1 MKAALNGA
9 LNCSVLDGWWDELYD
24 GVNGWAIGGRERF
37 DDLERQDRV
46 DAAAL
51 FDLLESEII
60 PRFYDL
66 RDGST
71 PRRWVQRMKRSIATL
86 GPAVTA
92 DRMLRDYTEQLY
104 EPSARQGE
112 TLSADGFSQ
121 ARALAAWELHIADC
135 WDDVSV
141 LEVDG
146 EATATGVGE
155 QRSVTARVRLGRLH
169 TEDLCVQ
176 LAHGRVGPAGE
187 LMAPELVVMSPE
199 EHSDGVCLY
208 RGVFTTESPGLYGY
222 TVRVLPSHENL
233 SNVMDL
239 GLVTW
244 A

>member
-1 MKAALNGA
+1 MAGGTSSTTART
-9 LNCSVLDGWWDELYD
+9 
-24 GVNGWAIGGRERF
+24 GGRSGAGSRF
-37 DDLERQDRV
+37 DDLDLQDRV
-46 DAAAL
+46 DADAL

-92 DRMLRDYTEQLY
+92 DRMLRDYTEHLY
-104 EPSARQGE
+104 EPAAKQGE
-112 TLSADGFSQ
+112 TLSADGFSH
-121 ARALAAWELHIADC
+121 ARALAAWELRIAEC

-141 LEVDG
+141 LEVEG
-146 EATATGVGE
+146 EATAAGVGE
-155 QRSVTARVRLGRLH
+155 QRSVTAKVRLGRLQ

-176 LAHGRVGPAGE
+176 LAHGRVGVAGE
-187 LMAPELVVMSPE
+187 LLSPELLTMAPEE
-199 EHSDGVCLY
+199 QSDGVCLY
-208 RGVFTTESPGLYGY
+208 RGVFTTEAPGLYGY
-222 TVRVLPSHENL
+222 AVRVLPAHQDL
-233 SNVMDL
+233 PHAMDL